1 MLTRIEDVPGYVV
14 AFKATGEV
22 SKEDYDKILM
32 PAIDQ
37 ADKAH
42 GHIHFLFVLE
52 TPVKKFSVGAWLED
66 AWIGLKHYR
75 GWKKVAIVSDEH
87 GVEVFTN
94 KFTFFI
100 PGKTRGFKLADVEIA
115 KKWVAEEE

>member
-1 MLTRIEDVPGYVV
+1 MLTAIENVADYVV
-14 AFKATGEV
+14 AFKATGEIN
-22 SKEDYDKILM
+22 KEDYKEILI
-32 PAIDQ
+32 PALDN
-37 ADKAH
+37 ADKKH

-52 TPVKKFSVGAWLED
+52 TPVKNFSLGAWLED
-66 AWIGLKHYR
+66 AWVGLKHYR

-94 KFTFFI
+94 KFTAFI
-100 PGKTRGFKLADVEIA
+100 PGKTKGFKLSEIELA